1 MPFFTIGQRECGS
14 EGGSKSKGVAESVAK
29 SRPPG
34 NDGHAEIKIYIDAF
48 YTSDFLHGYFK

>member
-1 MPFFTIGQRECGS
+1 MGQGEGGS
-14 EGGSKSKGVAESVAK
+14 EGGSKSH
-29 SRPPG
+29 PPG